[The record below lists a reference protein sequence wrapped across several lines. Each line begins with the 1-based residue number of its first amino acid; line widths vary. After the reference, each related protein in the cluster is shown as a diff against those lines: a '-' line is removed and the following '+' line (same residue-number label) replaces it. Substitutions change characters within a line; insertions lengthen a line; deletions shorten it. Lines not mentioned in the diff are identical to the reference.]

1 MADKDDKDAKGT
13 TISFVNGNDLK
24 IKASAD
30 QVAGVI
36 EQAKAQAELIHVT
49 DSEDNTVWINA
60 AHIVSLTS
68 E

>member
-1 MADKDDKDAKGT
+1 
-13 TISFVNGNDLK
+13 
-24 IKASAD
+24 
-30 QVAGVI
+30 VI
-36 EQAKAQAELIHVT
+36 EQAKAQGQLVHVT